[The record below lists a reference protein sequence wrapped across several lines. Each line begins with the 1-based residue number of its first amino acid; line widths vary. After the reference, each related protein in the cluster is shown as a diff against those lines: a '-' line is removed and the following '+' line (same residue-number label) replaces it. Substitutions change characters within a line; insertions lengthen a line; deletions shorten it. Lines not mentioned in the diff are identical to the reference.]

1 MKATDLRICE
11 IIFIS
16 HKYRLLCLYLDKSQV
31 LLKGTWQFFFHFLFF
46 WAQVKGQR
54 LVYKF
59 NNLPYTYKPGITRS
73 FYRDRFPTPISS
85 LGEHEPREY
94 KPLVPQMRI
103 GFTTATQP
111 FPCYIPSQGR
121 LSSWP
126 VHPIN
131 SPRVCCCVHRLG
143 TSISP
148 ANCNSRSRV
157 FFPCLSL
164 SGSHGFKLN

>member
-1 MKATDLRICE
+1 MTV
-11 IIFIS
+11 FP
-16 HKYRLLCLYLDKSQV
+16 
-31 LLKGTWQFFFHFLFF
+31 HFLFF
-46 WAQVKGQR
+46 WAQVQGQR

-73 FYRDRFPTPISS
+73 FYRDRFPTPKSS

-103 GFTTATQP
+103 SCTTATQP
-111 FPCYIPSQGR
+111 FSCFIPSQGR

-131 SPRVCCCVHRLG
+131 SPRVCRCGHRLG
-143 TSISP
+143 TSFSS
-148 ANCNSRSRV
+148 ANCSSRSRV
-157 FFPCLSL
+157 FFPFLSF
-164 SGSHGFKLN
+164 SVSHGFKLHEPALSHDTNPQLVSKKIPVSMIVRPAC

>member
-1 MKATDLRICE
+1 M
-11 IIFIS
+11 
-16 HKYRLLCLYLDKSQV
+16 
-31 LLKGTWQFFFHFLFF
+31 
-46 WAQVKGQR
+46 KGQR

-73 FYRDRFPTPISS
+73 FYRDRFPTPKSS

-103 GFTTATQP
+103 SCTTATQP
-111 FPCYIPSQGR
+111 FPCYIASQGR

-131 SPRVCCCVHRLG
+131 SPRVCHCGNRLG
-143 TSISP
+143 TSFSSG
-148 ANCNSRSRV
+148 NCSSRSRV
-157 FFPCLSL
+157 FFPFLPFQCHMVLTFMSL
-164 SGSHGFKLN
+164 PFLKIQIRSSLARRFPFR